1 MTGQLKKKAGR
12 NAISDGTNNMKSF
25 TINIATGLEG
35 VEVIVKNGRKFQ
47 EAIIAGA
54 YKTFEFTTNEEDA
67 ERLKKFAVKKG
78 DDKNSNRGNWYAH
91 CNGYAMDLFVGNAGK
106 TFSLN
111 TYRNFGRNSK

>member
-1 MTGQLKKKAGR
+1 MAVTGQLKKKAGR

-54 YKTFEFTTNEEDA
+54 
-67 ERLKKFAVKKG
+67 
-78 DDKNSNRGNWYAH
+78 
-91 CNGYAMDLFVGNAGK
+91 
-106 TFSLN
+106 
-111 TYRNFGRNSK
+111 